1 MIMNKLK
8 NVGWDSGNSTTSIKK
23 VNTCKRKTKIEWTED
38 VWNPVTG
45 CTKCSEEC
53 RHCYAEKFCNR
64 HRGIGTP
71 KYANGFKLTIHPEE
85 IEKVKKFRTDSMVFL
100 PSMSDLF
107 HEDVPD
113 YFIEEVIA
121 ACETR
126 PDVTFQ
132 LLTKRANRMAEFFKN
147 RPVPQNVWVGVT
159 IGHSHPKCIERLTY
173 LKQID
178 APIRFISAEPL
189 LDDVAPLLDLTG
201 IDWVIV
207 GGESGPGARPMKEN
221 WVWNLKL
228 ACDKAGAAFFF
239 KQWGSIGADGVRR
252 KKELNGS
259 LLKGNE
265 YKEYPRTIEDVYK
278 ECYKLTH

>member
-1 MIMNKLK
+1 MNNSNLK
-8 NVGWDSGNSTTSIKK
+8 NVGWDSGNSATSIKK

-85 IEKVKKFRTDSMVFL
+85 IEKVKKFRPDSMVFL

-113 YFIEEVIA
+113 YFIEEVIT

-132 LLTKRANRMAEFFKN
+132 LLTKRAKRMAEFFKN

-159 IGHSHPKCIERLTY
+159 IGHSHPKCVERLAY

-228 ACDKAGAAFFF
+228 ACDKASAAFFF

-259 LLKGNE
+259 LLKGKE
-265 YKEYPRTIEDVYK
+265 YKAYPQTLRDVYL
-278 ECYKLTH
+278 ELYNVTH